1 MIGYKRTLKETTSPT
16 WCIFETLIN
25 GSADSENGRIQ
36 LVLATPLRRDAR
48 FDLKG
53 FDLYSISESEED
65 ARYWQEIW
73 NSGRGRRKLRY
84 EGLLAAKEEMMGK
97 VEKVRGEISKDGCL
111 FLSVIHGQSPVRRL

>member
-1 MIGYKRTLKETTSPT
+1 MLVRACDYLRLKYAMIWHCSKKQNSVS
-16 WCIFETLIN
+16 ISN
-25 GSADSENGRIQ
+25 
-36 LVLATPLRRDAR
+36 PLRGDAR

-53 FDLYSISESEED
+53 FDLYSISENQED